1 MGKRKQHMKYINV
14 GYIALIMQPTTFQH
28 YLTQEDTRLH
38 QAVCKL
44 AMVGELGQNA
54 WQGALRTAAVV
65 NEKTKH
71 LFPHEKLGIV
81 TKNLVSLL
89 GI

>member
-1 MGKRKQHMKYINV
+1 MFFFSI
-14 GYIALIMQPTTFQH
+14 L
-28 YLTQEDTRLH
+28 YLEEDTRLH

-54 WQGALRTAAVV
+54 WQGALRTAAMV

-81 TKNLVSLL
+81 SVQHNLCPY
-89 GI
+89 